1 MKLKQLLNIGQKLYH
16 WRPQKIINYRW
27 LPIFLFRCFIDRK
40 EISELEKRLT
50 LTQLGKDF
58 FELHSHIWFQ
68 LTRQNFH
75 MESTTQERLSYI
87 LNTWDFFEEHL
98 SKEARYDI
106 YCDNSKSFKIW
117 ENKSD
122 DNDLFLELNFV
133 DGEIKEGCM
142 TIRLIQNQTVV
153 YHMNFWIGKIDKENK
168 QISAYIGCHQGSKDG
183 LDINRDLTKQLFGCR
198 PKNFVFIALQELL
211 GHLGITELFAVSSEG
226 HYSNKFHSDKRK
238 PKVSYNDFWTEC
250 GGTISSDSRFFSL
263 PLHDKR
269 KTMEEIPS
277 KKRSTYRKRYEL
289 LDQVSATIK
298 NMLSQQKSETTGNS
312 TNE

>member
-1 MKLKQLLNIGQKLYH
+1 MKTKQLLDIGQKLYH

-27 LPIFLFRCFIDRK
+27 LPIFLFRCFVARK
-40 EISELEKRLT
+40 EINKLEKHLNST
-50 LTQLGKDF
+50 VIGKEF
-58 FELHSHIWFQ
+58 FEKHAPIWFQ

-75 MESTTQERLSYI
+75 MKSTTQERLSYMM
-87 LNTWDFFEEHL
+87 NTWDFFEKWL
-98 SKEARYDI
+98 SEEARHNI
-106 YCDNSKSFKIW
+106 YCDNSKSFRIW
-117 ENKSD
+117 ENKTD
-122 DNDLFLELNFV
+122 DKTLCLDLNFD

-142 TIRLIQNQTVV
+142 TIRLMQDESVV

-168 QISAYIGCHQGSKDG
+168 QVSAYIGCHQGSKDG

-226 HYSNKFHSDKRK
+226 HYSNKFRGDKRK

-250 GGTISSDSRFFSL
+250 GGTICADSRFFAI

-289 LDQVSATIK
+289 LDQVSVTIK
-298 NMLSQQKSETTGNS
+298 AVLSNQKAENPGKKN
-312 TNE
+312 NE

>member
-40 EISELEKRLT
+40 AINTLEKRLNSSKI
-50 LTQLGKDF
+50 GKVF
-58 FELHSHIWFQ
+58 FELHTPIWFQ

-75 MESTTQERLSYI
+75 MDSTTDERLSYM
-87 LNTWDFFEEHL
+87 LNTWDFFEECL
-98 SKEARYDI
+98 SEEARHSI
-106 YCDNSKSFKIW
+106 YCDNSKSFRIW
-117 ENKSD
+117 ETKID
-122 DNDLFLELNFV
+122 DKNLFLELNFV

-142 TIRLIQNQTVV
+142 TIRLLLDETVV
-153 YHMNFWIGKIDKENK
+153 YHMNFWIGSIDKSNK
-168 QISAYIGCHQGSKDG
+168 KISAYIGCHQGSKDG

-211 GHLGITELFAVSSEG
+211 SHLGITELYAVSSEG
-226 HYSNKFHSDKRK
+226 HYSNKFHGDKRK

-250 GGTISSDSRFFSL
+250 GGTISTDKRFFSI

-269 KTMEEIPS
+269 KSMEEIPS

-289 LDQVSATIK
+289 LDQVSAAIK
-298 NMLSQQKSETTGNS
+298 SSCKNQQPKK
-312 TNE
+312 